1 MKTFISSL
9 VVFAC
14 IIIGVSIYATYLNN
28 VAEELEK
35 SLEILSKSA
44 HDEDW
49 VKCKKEIDDLSGKW
63 SKNEAILAMFND
75 HEDVDNLKLSINELK
90 KDVSFKDKKHIF
102 KTLTE
107 TKILLERLKKNETL
121 TLENVL
127 GLAPKDENNIVC
139 YNRSFRP
146 FI

>member
-28 VAEELEK
+28 IAEDLEK
-35 SLEILSKSA
+35 TLDNLAEYT
-44 HDEDW
+44 HDENWDESN
-49 VKCKKEIDDLSGKW
+49 KEIDKLLKKW
-63 SKNEAILAMFND
+63 SKNESVLAMFND

-90 KDVSFKDKKHIF
+90 KDVSFKDKKHIS

-127 GLAPKDENNIVC
+127 RLAPKGKKIIVC
-139 YNRSFRP
+139 YNRSF
-146 FI
+146 

>member
-9 VVFAC
+9 VVFVC
-14 IIIGVSIYATYLNN
+14 IVIGVIIYATYLNSI
-28 VAEELEK
+28 AEDLDKMLDNLSRYTHEENWEMSEIETEK
-35 SLEILSKSA
+35 IFK
-44 HDEDW
+44 
-49 VKCKKEIDDLSGKW
+49 KW
-63 SKNEAILAMFND
+63 SRNEAILAMFND

-90 KDVSFKDKKHIF
+90 KDVSFKDKKHIS

-127 GLAPKDENNIVC
+127 GLAPKNKKNIVC
-139 YNRSFRP
+139 YNRSF
-146 FI
+146 

>member
-14 IIIGVSIYATYLNN
+14 IVIGVSIYATYLNN
-28 VAEELEK
+28 IAEDLEK
-35 SLEILSKSA
+35 MLKNLSQYT
-44 HDEDW
+44 HEEDW
-49 VKCKKEIDDLSGKW
+49 EKSEKETEKIFKKW
-63 SKNEAILAMFND
+63 SKNESVLAMFND

-90 KDVSFKDKKHIF
+90 KDVAFKDKKHVS

-121 TLENVL
+121 KLENVL
-127 GLAPKDENNIVC
+127 RLAPKDKKIIVC
-139 YNRSFRP
+139 YNRSF
-146 FI
+146 

>member
-14 IIIGVSIYATYLNN
+14 IVISVIIYATYLNSI
-28 VAEELEK
+28 AEDLEK
-35 SLEILSKSA
+35 MLKNLSQYT
-44 HDEDW
+44 HEEDW
-49 VKCKKEIDDLSGKW
+49 EKSEKETEKILKKW

-75 HEDVDNLKLSINELK
+75 HEDVDNLKLSIYELK
-90 KDVSFKDKKHIF
+90 KDVTFKDKKHIS

-127 GLAPKDENNIVC
+127 GFAPKNKK
-139 YNRSFRP
+139 YHSML
-146 FI
+146 

>member
-9 VVFAC
+9 IVFVC
-14 IIIGVSIYATYLNN
+14 IVISVIIYATYLNN
-28 VAEELEK
+28 VAEDLNRILEN
-35 SLEILSKSA
+35 LSQYTHEENWEMS
-44 HDEDW
+44 E
-49 VKCKKEIDDLSGKW
+49 KEIEKLLKKW

-90 KDVSFKDKKHIF
+90 KDVAFKDKKHIS

-127 GLAPKDENNIVC
+127 GLAPNTEKIIIC
-139 YNRSFRP
+139 YNRSF
-146 FI
+146 

>member
-14 IIIGVSIYATYLNN
+14 IVISVIIYATYLNSI
-28 VAEELEK
+28 AEDLEK
-35 SLEILSKSA
+35 MLNNLSQYT
-44 HDEDW
+44 HEEDW
-49 VKCKKEIDDLSGKW
+49 EKSEKETEKILKKW

-75 HEDVDNLKLSINELK
+75 HEDVDNLKLSIYELK
-90 KDVSFKDKKHIF
+90 KDVTFKDKKHIS

-127 GLAPKDENNIVC
+127 RLAPKDKKIIVC
-139 YNRSFRP
+139 YNRSF
-146 FI
+146 

>member
-9 VVFAC
+9 IVFVCVV
-14 IIIGVSIYATYLNN
+14 ISVIIYATYLDNFAEDLNKILENLSEYTHNENWDKSEEEINN
-28 VAEELEK
+28 LLK
-35 SLEILSKSA
+35 
-44 HDEDW
+44 
-49 VKCKKEIDDLSGKW
+49 KW
-63 SKNEAILAMFND
+63 SKNESILAMFND

-90 KDVSFKDKKHIF
+90 KDVAFKDKKHVS

-127 GLAPKDENNIVC
+127 RLAPKDKKIIVC
-139 YNRSFRP
+139 YNRSF
-146 FI
+146 